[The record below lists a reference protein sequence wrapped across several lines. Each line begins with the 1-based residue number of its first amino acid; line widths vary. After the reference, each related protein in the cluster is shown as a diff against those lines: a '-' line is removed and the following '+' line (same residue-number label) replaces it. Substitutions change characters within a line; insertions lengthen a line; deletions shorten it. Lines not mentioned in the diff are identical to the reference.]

1 MTLMKENGEE
11 GVRRRGGS
19 EEEEEEEEEEDRQVE
34 RLKGRKE

>member
-19 EEEEEEEEEEDRQVE
+19 EEEEEDRQVE

>member
-19 EEEEEEEEEEDRQVE
+19 EEEEEEDRQVE